1 MPLRS
6 HGPQAWSICCMALYR
21 KRLLTPV
28 TAHTLHLVIFLQRVF
43 WVLFSQTIKF
53 VRIKLETILSAVDS
67 TSYVTSAHFF
77 LISSV
82 SLACMVQMPQ
92 KDLSFS
98 DSLLFGV
105 SLVAKEDGKES
116 ACNTGD
122 PGLIPGSKI
131 SWKREWQPTMGIEP
145 WWATVHWGHTESN
158 MTEQLTLQVLTA
170 LTASVSVFVSL
181 KDGVCY
187 FNHCVMPWPQS
198 TVRSK
203 PQRRWTQ
210 LALIP

>member
-1 MPLRS
+1 M
-6 HGPQAWSICCMALYR
+6 
-21 KRLLTPV
+21 
-28 TAHTLHLVIFLQRVF
+28 
-43 WVLFSQTIKF
+43 FSQTIKF

-122 PGLIPGSKI
+122 PGLIPGSGK
-131 SWKREWQPTMGIEP
+131 SPGKGNGSPP
-145 WWATVHWGHTESN
+145 WA
-158 MTEQLTLQVLTA
+158 
-170 LTASVSVFVSL
+170 
-181 KDGVCY
+181 
-187 FNHCVMPWPQS
+187 
-198 TVRSK
+198 
-203 PQRRWTQ
+203 
-210 LALIP
+210 